1 MLLRDPKAV
10 ASLQAAILFFI
21 VANPATYRFVQAI
34 FGWAFKVANSSTGCP
49 TIPGLILHALV
60 FGLLS
65 YGLMMLKRPAVVVVA
80 DKAAKLGEMV
90 MTGAEDVIESI
101 PQDIVDAEE
110 AVSSE
115 VMKREGFMSRRKYE
129 GYGCGLQSEKINSM

>member
-1 MLLRDPKAV
+1 MFDMLLRDPKV
-10 ASLQAAILFFI
+10 MASIQAALLFLI
-21 VANPATYRFVQAI
+21 VANPATYRLVQMI
-34 FGWAFKVANSSTGCP
+34 FGRLFKVANATTGCP
-49 TIPGLILHALV
+49 SAAGLFMHAMV

-90 MTGAEDVIESI
+90 MTGAEDVVESI
-101 PQDIVDAEE
+101 PQDIVDAEK

-129 GYGCGLQSEKINSM
+129 GYGCGLKM